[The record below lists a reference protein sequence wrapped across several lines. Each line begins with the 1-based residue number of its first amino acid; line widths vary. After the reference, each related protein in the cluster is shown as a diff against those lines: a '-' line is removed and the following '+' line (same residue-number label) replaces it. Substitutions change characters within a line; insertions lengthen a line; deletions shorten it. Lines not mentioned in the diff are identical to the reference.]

1 MSELKDRLRADLTVA
16 MKARARTDV
25 DTLRMALAA
34 ITNAE
39 VAGDVA
45 RSLSDQEV
53 SAVLTKE
60 VRKRKEAAEA
70 FAGAGRAELA
80 EKEQAEQAVLE
91 RYLPQQLGDAEVSAL
106 AVEAAASVSA
116 ELGTAAT
123 MKQMGQVIK
132 LAQVKAA
139 GRADGGRIAAA
150 VKAALSR

>member
-16 MKARARTDV
+16 MKARARTEV

-34 ITNAE
+34 VTTAE

-45 RSLSDQEV
+45 RALSDQEV

-106 AVEAAASVSA
+106 AVEAVAEVST
-116 ELGTAAT
+116 ELGAAAT

-132 LAQVKAA
+132 LAQLKAA

-150 VKAALSR
+150 VKVALSR

>member
-45 RSLSDQEV
+45 RSLSDQDV
-53 SAVLTKE
+53 TAVLTKE
-60 VRKRKEAAEA
+60 VRKRKEASEA
-70 FAGAGRAELA
+70 FAGAGRTELA
-80 EKEQAEQAVLE
+80 EKERAEQAVLE

-106 AVEAAASVSA
+106 AVASVAEVSA

-132 LAQVKAA
+132 LAQIKAA